1 MTARFVAG
9 ALLMASSWAWAVPPP
24 AAPPPSPDTARD
36 DDEAAEVVYVERTQ
50 PDRIGRILAP
60 VYVNGQGPFKF
71 IVDTGASRS
80 VIAPHVAQALG
91 LAPDA
96 SRPVQ
101 LRGITGTAN
110 VPSILVEKLRAG
122 DLKVE
127 RQRMP
132 VIVPGVMADADGI
145 LGVDGFKNLCL
156 RASFVN
162 NDITIT
168 RKGCPLAARD
178 WPRAR
183 ATMRFGGLVM
193 VSARIGGQK
202 VKAIIDTGAERSLG
216 NPQLLKTL
224 ALENQVDPALV
235 THVLGATPERIAGST
250 VQVPTIYLG
259 EFEVTDLYVTFGD
272 LEVFRIWNLQDQPT
286 IVLGMDVLGN
296 ADGLV
301 IDYRRGEIRVQPKG
315 TSEKQQV
322 RRKGEFGRL

>member
-1 MTARFVAG
+1 MSTCAQRSCMTARFVAG

-36 DDEAAEVVYVERTQ
+36 DEEAAEVVYVERTQ

-91 LAPDA
+91 LTPDT

-110 VPSILVEKLRAG
+110 VPSILVEKLQAG

-132 VIVPGVMADADGI
+132 VIVPSVMADADGI

-156 RASFVN
+156 
-162 NDITIT
+162 
-168 RKGCPLAARD
+168 
-178 WPRAR
+178 
-183 ATMRFGGLVM
+183 
-193 VSARIGGQK
+193 
-202 VKAIIDTGAERSLG
+202 
-216 NPQLLKTL
+216 
-224 ALENQVDPALV
+224 
-235 THVLGATPERIAGST
+235 
-250 VQVPTIYLG
+250 
-259 EFEVTDLYVTFGD
+259 
-272 LEVFRIWNLQDQPT
+272 
-286 IVLGMDVLGN
+286 
-296 ADGLV
+296 
-301 IDYRRGEIRVQPKG
+301 
-315 TSEKQQV
+315 
-322 RRKGEFGRL
+322 